1 MFIYLQLL
9 KESFNFAIKSL
20 RDNKLRT
27 FLSLLGVTV
36 GIFSIISVLSAVDS
50 LNKNIQENLSGLDKN
65 MMTISKFSFGPTDV
79 PRWQRLRFP
88 QVSYQE

>member
-27 FLSLLGVTV
+27 FLSLLGGHLFYYLGV
-36 GIFSIISVLSAVDS
+36 S
-50 LNKNIQENLSGLDKN
+50 SG
-65 MMTISKFSFGPTDV
+65 
-79 PRWQRLRFP
+79 
-88 QVSYQE
+88 

>member
-79 PRWQRLRFP
+79 PR
-88 QVSYQE
+88 